1 MDLTVFLSILALG
14 VAVLHVTTTDI
25 FFSFQF
31 IHLDYALSLN
41 ILFLVPYDDA
51 ELVVL
56 LQSLVL
62 ACQGG
67 DTQALSTLSQH
78 LTPLLGPEHLHLL
91 HILVTEMNRS

>member
-1 MDLTVFLSILALG
+1 MDLITLKTIVIENTKTFINYLISFFFVILS
-14 VAVLHVTTTDI
+14 
-25 FFSFQF
+25 
-31 IHLDYALSLN
+31 
-41 ILFLVPYDDA
+41 VPYDDA

-67 DTQALSTLSQH
+67 DTHALSTLSQH